1 MSPDRCWK
9 PADSDPT
16 YTLDSEEPVTV
27 MVNAVA
33 EVPLEGEMVVLARP
47 PLVWPDV
54 GYI

>member
-1 MSPDRCWK
+1 MTPISQFIVFCRSF
-9 PADSDPT
+9 ADASR
-16 YTLDSEEPVTV
+16 LKVTV